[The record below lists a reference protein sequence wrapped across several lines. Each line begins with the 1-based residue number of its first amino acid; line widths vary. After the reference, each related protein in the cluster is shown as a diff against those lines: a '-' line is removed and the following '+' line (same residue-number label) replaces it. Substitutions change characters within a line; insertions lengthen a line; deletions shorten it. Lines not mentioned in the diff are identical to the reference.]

1 MYPSKINGY
10 RDFENDNRKNE
21 EKRAKKGGSS
31 ENRVYSPVISI
42 AAEDRV

>member
-1 MYPSKINGY
+1 MYPSKINAY
-10 RDFENDNRKNE
+10 RDFENDNCKNE

-31 ENRVYSPVISI
+31 ENWVYSPVISM